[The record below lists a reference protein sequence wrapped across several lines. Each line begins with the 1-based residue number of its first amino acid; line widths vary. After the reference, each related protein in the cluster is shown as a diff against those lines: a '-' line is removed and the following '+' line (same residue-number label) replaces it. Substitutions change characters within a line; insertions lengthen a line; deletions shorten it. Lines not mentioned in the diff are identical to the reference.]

1 MEAFY
6 RASEMSAADAR
17 AFTARLYR
25 LQRMAFDTK
34 PPLADKD

>member
-1 MEAFY
+1 
-6 RASEMSAADAR
+6 MSAADAR